1 MPRTTSLVAGS
12 FLRPGGRAVAY
23 TLAALVA
30 GCAMGP
36 ESGEA
41 PRPAPFAPSVATF
54 SIVAH
59 DPATGDLGVAVQSK
73 FFGVGSV
80 VPWARAGVGAVATQ
94 ASANTT
100 YGPRGLELLA
110 AGHKAGLVLAAL
122 IEADEQAAQRQ
133 LAVIDA
139 AGTAA
144 SFTGGAC
151 LPWAGDRTGD
161 NYSVQGNMLAGPAVL
176 DAMAAAFET
185 TGGDLATRLT
195 SALAAGQAAG
205 GDRRGR
211 QSAALLVVRDNGGY
225 QNFNDRYIDLR
236 VEDHPAPIRELRRLV
251 QMRHGQLALEEASA
265 LLDAGDARRAADAA
279 RRATLLSPDSGSSW
293 ILLAAAH
300 LQLGDRRAAGAAASE
315 ALLRDPWLKSALL
328 RGIVPD
334 HTLEALLADEAFA
347 RLWQSI
353 PAQVR

>member
-1 MPRTTSLVAGS
+1 MPRTTSLVAGT
-12 FLRPGGRAVAY
+12 FPRRGGRAFAY

-30 GCAMGP
+30 ACAMGT
-36 ESGEA
+36 ESREA
-41 PRPAPFAPSVATF
+41 PRPEPFAPSIATF

-59 DPATGDLGVAVQSK
+59 DPDTGDLGVAVQSK

-110 AGHKAGLVLAAL
+110 SGQTAGQALAAL
-122 IEADEQAAQRQ
+122 TEADEQAAQRQ

-144 SFTGGAC
+144 TFTGEAC
-151 LPWAGDRTGD
+151 LPWAGDRVGEH
-161 NYSVQGNMLAGPAVL
+161 YSVQGNLLAGPAVL

-185 TGGDLATRLT
+185 TRGDLATRMT

-205 GDRRGR
+205 GDLRGR

-225 QNFNDRYIDLR
+225 QNLNDRYIDLR

-251 QMRHGQLALEEASA
+251 RMRHGQLALEQASQ
-265 LLDAGDARRAADAA
+265 LLDEGDARRAADAA
-279 RRATLLSPDSGSSW
+279 RRATLLYPDSGSSW

-300 LQLGDRRAAGAAASE
+300 LQLGDERAAGEAASE

-328 RGIVPD
+328 RGMVPD
-334 HTLEALLADEAFA
+334 HTLEALLADAAFA
-347 RLWQSI
+347 RLWQAI
-353 PAQVR
+353 PAVR